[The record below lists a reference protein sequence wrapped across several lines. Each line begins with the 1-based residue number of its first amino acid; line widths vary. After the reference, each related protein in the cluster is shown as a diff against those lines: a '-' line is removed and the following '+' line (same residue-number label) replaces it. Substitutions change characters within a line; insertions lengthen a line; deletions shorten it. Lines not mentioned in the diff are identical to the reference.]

1 MTDHAELT
9 EALTEAQSKE
19 LKEALAALSSQLTAL
34 LASTRE
40 DSKPVD
46 LGQPIGR
53 LSRMDA
59 MQQQEMAQ
67 ASRRGHELRVK
78 QVRAALAA
86 VRAGEYGD
94 CRVCEEPIG
103 YGRLRARP
111 ETPFCVRCQS
121 SRERG

>member
-1 MTDHAELT
+1 MSEHAELSDAQQQELVGAL
-9 EALTEAQSKE
+9 EALS
-19 LKEALAALSSQLTAL
+19 LSLTAL
-34 LASTRE
+34 LASTSD

-46 LGQPIGR
+46 LDQPIGR

-67 ASRRGHELRVK
+67 AARRGDELRLK

-86 VRAGEYGD
+86 VEAGEYGD
-94 CRVCEEPIG
+94 CRACEEPIG
-103 YGRLRARP
+103 YGRLSARP

-121 SRERG
+121 SNERR